1 MIEKLIKPIF
11 DKYEGLQDTE
21 VVRLKMYYDLCKAF
35 PYLLKFDGDY
45 IIRYSDYK
53 RIAKWDGTY
62 LLQYANSRRIAIL
75 ECPGRRSSLA
85 AAAYLLN

>member
-45 IIRYSDYK
+45 KNPNFLKDLFIFIAENSTEIMIDHRNKIIDS
-53 RIAKWDGTY
+53 ITY
-62 LLQYANSRRIAIL
+62 
-75 ECPGRRSSLA
+75 E
-85 AAAYLLN
+85 

>member
-1 MIEKLIKPIF
+1 MISNLIKPIF

-45 IIRYSDYK
+45 KKGNFLKDLFTFIGENSTEIMIEHRNKIIDS
-53 RIAKWDGTY
+53 I
-62 LLQYANSRRIAIL
+62 I
-75 ECPGRRSSLA
+75 
-85 AAAYLLN
+85 